1 MLGAVLLTSFK
12 QVANKGSFY
21 AITCNTQLNLSF
33 DKQTLVPP
41 VNGWNKTVGLI
52 YYLNDLA
59 CFYQETNQTIRAL
72 VIYHGLLLGLKSNY
86 EHAPLFVAS
95 LLNNMALIYIK
106 QRHYN
111 KAISLLRRALDIDSK
126 HALVHSPSSAG
137 TLNNLAKVYELTGQ
151 YLKALTLYNQALTI
165 LENFLGVNHAETA
178 KVRENYERL
187 LLISFNDKLLD

>member
-12 QVANKGSFY
+12 QLTNKGSFY
-21 AITCNTQLNLSF
+21 AITCKIKLNLSF

-59 CFYQETNQTIRAL
+59 CFYQETNQTAKAL
-72 VIYHGLLLGLKSNY
+72 VIYHGLLLSLKSNY

-126 HALVHSPSSAG
+126 HALVRSPANAS

-151 YLKALTLYNQALTI
+151 YLKALILYNQALTI